1 MLGLQTRS
9 GRRPTLTVDVAS
21 YQISP
26 RFLLVILRL
35 KLVNLEEALKPILS
49 WLMGGG
55 KFVERQSLTLST
67 QYR

>member
-1 MLGLQTRS
+1 M
-9 GRRPTLTVDVAS
+9 DVAS

-26 RFLLVILRL
+26 GFLLVILRL
-35 KLVNLEEALKPILS
+35 ELVNLKEALKPVLS

-67 QYR
+67 QYP